1 MANDCDKYKDY
12 LFDRAP
18 HFDLDILR
26 DWFPTDDAF
35 MGHFMTGTWD
45 AFTGAEH
52 SYDRVHVA
60 FPNVSGCRTPVT
72 RTPDTCETCDLPEK
86 LIGWGTTRKT
96 YGLEGE
102 SYRTNLLCFDQINS
116 KAAAK
121 EQFSQI
127 LQGLKDATRIIQSN
141 YLRLQA
147 LKGAEKL
154 YIANGA
160 DPTKFVTINAALLGT
175 DCTELH
181 LAVGDLPTSQLTRP
195 YLENFWEPLQL
206 TGYFKSKYVPAGI
219 MKVITDPTTT
229 RKLRK
234 DNFEERFRYSDLQKG
249 SELYKFG
256 ISDGVG
262 NFGFA
267 WDPYPMRYQR
277 VGGGGLLKRI
287 FPWDN
292 VPATIGIKPEVQAA
306 YSKRS
311 YQISY
316 IWHPEAARVLTQQL
330 EAINSEMPFLVR
342 NLGGKWYFAGGNKSE
357 VITWT
362 DPVTG
367 QVCTVDNKRHN
378 KGLFWADFV
387 NAIRYERPE
396 LVRAI
401 LHLHEPPCVVDDP
414 TCSDEPA
421 SVVQDYDSGNALCPE
436 VP

>member
-1 MANDCDKYKDY
+1 MANDCDLYKDY

-35 MGHFMTGTWD
+35 IGHMMTGTWD

-52 SYDRVHVA
+52 TFDRVHVA
-60 FPNVSGCRTPVT
+60 FPDSSGCRTPIT
-72 RTPDTCETCDLPEK
+72 RTADTCETCSLPEK

-102 SYRTNLLCFDQINS
+102 SYRTNVLCFDQINS

-127 LQGLKDATRIIQSN
+127 IAGLKDATRIIQSN

-147 LKGAEKL
+147 LKGAENL
-154 YIANGA
+154 YIANAA
-160 DPTKFVTINAALLGT
+160 DPDKHVTINAALLGT

-181 LAVGDLPTSQLTRP
+181 LAAADLPTSQLTLP
-195 YLENFWEPLQL
+195 YLDNFWEPLQL
-206 TGYFKSKYVPAGI
+206 TGYFKSKYVPTGI
-219 MKVITDPTTT
+219 MKLITDPITT

-234 DNFEERFRYSDLQKG
+234 DNFEQRFRYSDLQKG

-262 NFGFA
+262 NWGFA
-267 WDPYPMRYQR
+267 WDPYPMRYER
-277 VGGGGLLKRI
+277 VSGGLLKRI
-287 FPWDN
+287 FPWEN
-292 VPATIGIKPEVQAA
+292 VPATIGIKPQVSSA
-306 YSKRS
+306 YSRAR
-311 YQISY
+311 YQISE

-330 EAINSEMPFLVR
+330 QAISPEMPFLVR
-342 NLGGKWYFAGGNKSE
+342 NLGGKWYFQGGNNSE
-357 VITWT
+357 VIVWT
-362 DPVTG
+362 DPATG
-367 QVCTVDNKRHN
+367 QTCTVDNKRHN
-378 KGLFWADFV
+378 QGAFWADFV

-396 LVRAI
+396 LVRVI

-421 SVVQDYDSGNALCPE
+421 SVVQDYSSDNALCPE
-436 VP
+436 S